1 MWGVINL
8 ADIKTV
14 IHDFIDKIF
23 QPPITFLNLAIEKLQ
38 NINLVTS
45 QGLDIGKYFSIF
57 GDLPTSWQLVI
68 SSILLST
75 VLLGSLLIFRSVM
88 RMYYSIKEGVK
99 WW

>member
-1 MWGVINL
+1 M

-14 IHDFIDKIF
+14 IHNFIDKIF
-23 QPPITFLNLAIEKLQ
+23 QPPITFLNMAIEKLQ
-38 NINLVTS
+38 DVNLVTA
-45 QGLDIGKYFSIF
+45 QGLNIGQYFSVF
-57 GDLPTSWQLVI
+57 GDLPGPWQLVV
-68 SSILLST
+68 SSILISA

>member
-1 MWGVINL
+1 M

-14 IHDFIDKIF
+14 IHGFLDKIF
-23 QPPITFLNLAIEKLQ
+23 QPPITFLNLAREKLQ
-38 NINLVTS
+38 IANSVVA

-57 GDLPTSWQLVI
+57 GDLPTPWQLVV

-75 VLLGSLLIFRSVM
+75 VFLGSLLIFRSVM
-88 RMYYSIKEGVK
+88 RMYFSVKEGVK